1 MTKYNVISV
10 SSLSSVNNTCTVK
23 LIFNGHRWDKG
34 KMTDKTYD
42 RLFMIGRSIVSVLV
56 HNDVYYCYW
65 KTQWS
70 LCNAP
75 VFFVKI

>member
-1 MTKYNVISV
+1 MTKYNAISV

-34 KMTDKTYD
+34 KMTHKTYD

-56 HNDVYYCYW
+56 HNDLYITVIG
-65 KTQWS
+65 KHS
-70 LCNAP
+70 GRFVMLLC
-75 VFFVKI
+75 FL